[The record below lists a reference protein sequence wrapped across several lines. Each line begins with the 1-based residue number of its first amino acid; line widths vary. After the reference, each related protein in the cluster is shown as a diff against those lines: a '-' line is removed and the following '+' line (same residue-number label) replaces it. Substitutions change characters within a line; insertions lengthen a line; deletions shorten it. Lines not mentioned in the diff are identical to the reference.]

1 MSLTAFSRYSLT
13 FGSRS
18 PSVLRAISMARCGNG
33 GEDVYMLHRGL
44 SHQTG
49 ANTDDCT
56 SGYSS
61 GLPLSTW
68 SNPPY
73 ISRRTIKLH
82 AALQPPRPTCRRVA
96 GRTKR
101 LHAALS
107 ASGTDLQDHPQM
119 TLMVVWRLREGG
131 SPTVAKFRRLNLLT
145 IILLRAKSL
154 SLAYSPL

>member
-49 ANTDDCT
+49 ANTDD
-56 SGYSS
+56 
-61 GLPLSTW
+61 LPFLT
-68 SNPPY
+68 
-73 ISRRTIKLH
+73 T
-82 AALQPPRPTCRRVA
+82 AAGRCRRVA